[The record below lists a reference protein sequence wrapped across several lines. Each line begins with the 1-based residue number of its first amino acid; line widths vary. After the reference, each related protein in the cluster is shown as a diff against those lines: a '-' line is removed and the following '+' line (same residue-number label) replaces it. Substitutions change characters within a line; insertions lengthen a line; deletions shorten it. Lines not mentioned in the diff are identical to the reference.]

1 MAPGNP
7 KMTNEYFVDAYQKGF
22 PLTVR
27 FLLSRGLS
35 HEVALDTA
43 QAAWTKSWER
53 REQLREPSLVR
64 TWTNTIALN
73 IYRTMLRRKRETEP
87 LVEVE
92 APATVNF
99 AAIDVERI
107 LRECKPND
115 RIVLQEHYIDG
126 YKTAEIAQKRGCS
139 KTAVRIRL
147 LRARRKIH
155 QDLIAANTARPLA
168 RTSLGALPLARGS
181 D

>member
-1 MAPGNP
+1 
-7 KMTNEYFVDAYQKGF
+7 
-22 PLTVR
+22 
-27 FLLSRGLS
+27 
-35 HEVALDTA
+35 
-43 QAAWTKSWER
+43 
-53 REQLREPSLVR
+53 
-64 TWTNTIALN
+64 
-73 IYRTMLRRKRETEP
+73 MLRRERETEP

-99 AAIDVERI
+99 AALDVERI